1 MNERVINDRI
11 KEVLEQLPEDTPI
24 QKEVKLDCLYA
35 LSLSVSHLE
44 QLFDTYLWR
53 HEEEPEWEGDWLD
66 YAVAM
71 GRAEEVLTDEEL
83 IYLERRENS
92 HSSAD

>member
-11 KEVLEQLPEDTPI
+11 KEMLGQLPEGTPI
-24 QKEVKLDCLYA
+24 QKEVKFDCLYA
-35 LSLSVSHLE
+35 LSLSIPHLE

-53 HEEEPEWEGDWLD
+53 HEGEPEWEGDWLE

-71 GRAEEVLTDEEL
+71 GNVEEMLANQEL
-83 IYLERRENS
+83 IYLDRRLSE
-92 HSSAD
+92 D